1 MDKHAKLFKMLLVI
15 EWNTNVEYIEIDL
28 IYDSLDP
35 HLFTT
40 ITLLPHRSTWTV
52 TLITAV

>member
-1 MDKHAKLFKMLLVI
+1 MGKHAKLFKMLLVI